1 MKSAAKTMSQ
11 YFYTA
16 HPPDLFIH
24 HWIVRGS
31 IDLLKPSYTTF
42 GILTPSSLALV
53 QYLVHG
59 GGTINV
65 CWIKLHFLNHQLN
78 NNIFLKKGNGAWL
91 IDEILGF
98 LVLFIFLSIV
108 LNTNMKNVTRYI
120 KIKCRLWLTT
130 PLCQL
135 SWWISIT
142 VIFFFKKPSHVKLH
156 FSFNLFWPS
165 FYNWVAFTC
174 MDLMLF

>member
-1 MKSAAKTMSQ
+1 MPGTLHGKLPADRHPVIYQPFVYKAMKSAAKTMSQ

-16 HPPDLFIH
+16 HSHDLFIH

-65 CWIKLHFLNHQLN
+65 C
-78 NNIFLKKGNGAWL
+78 
-91 IDEILGF
+91 
-98 LVLFIFLSIV
+98 
-108 LNTNMKNVTRYI
+108 
-120 KIKCRLWLTT
+120 
-130 PLCQL
+130 
-135 SWWISIT
+135 
-142 VIFFFKKPSHVKLH
+142 
-156 FSFNLFWPS
+156 
-165 FYNWVAFTC
+165 
-174 MDLMLF
+174 